1 MSYLRPLSILVVL
14 ALIAGVAIPLVG
26 IDPVWKMAA
35 QAAIVS
41 LVVGLLVVMFVL
53 VNREVIRPAAQISAR
68 LSDTGDEAVDLVTL
82 VDNGGAIGAA
92 FNRHLEQVHS
102 LAQRSSEMGAQLSS
116 SAVGLKIGCDQI
128 ALVAK
133 QQDTA
138 ASAINTSIQK
148 MIGQIE
154 MSHSALDESTQAY
167 QAAASAIERGAT
179 VVLGMQQAAAQ
190 VGRAVEAAHERAST
204 MARFGEQIRGML
216 GVIKDVSD
224 QTGLLALNAAIEAA
238 RAGEAGRGFS
248 VVADEVRKLAAR
260 TEKAARDIGV
270 TLTEIQTTAE
280 QTAGHM
286 GECSEQSQLTS
297 AAINQTSAAFEEIR
311 RAIGTTNSTFSE
323 LESAIMTQA
332 SEAKAVTSQLATIR
346 QAAGEAGE
354 QVEYLTSGTQQ
365 VMDELSNFAKT
376 MGSFVINRRVADRL
390 HVPELMWDL
399 GGVIDL
405 SAGGAKLSTV
415 RPTQT
420 QPGATMKLKL
430 CPKAGPAI
438 ELQARV
444 VRVEP
449 QRVGS
454 FLGVAFEG
462 LDAKAERALAGI
474 LAAAA

>member
-1 MSYLRPLSILVVL
+1 MRYLKPLSILVIL
-14 ALIAGVAIPLVG
+14 ALMADLAIAFVG
-26 IDPVWKMAA
+26 IDPAWKLATQSVILTMV
-35 QAAIVS
+35 IS
-41 LVVGLLVVMFVL
+41 LLVFVFRL
-53 VNREVIRPAAQISAR
+53 VDREIIRPATRINAR
-68 LSDTGDEAVDLVTL
+68 LSDAGNEPVDLVTL
-82 VDNGGAIGAA
+82 VDDGGTIGAA

-102 LAQRSSEMGAQLSS
+102 LAKRSSQMGAQLSS

-128 ALVAK
+128 AAVAK
-133 QQDTA
+133 QQDA
-138 ASAINTSIQK
+138 AAAAIDASIQK

-167 QAAASAIERGAT
+167 AAAASAIERGAT
-179 VVLGMQQAAAQ
+179 VVSGMQQAAAQ

-224 QTGLLALNAAIEAA
+224 QTSLLALNAAIEAA

-286 GECSEQSQLTS
+286 GECSQQSQLTS
-297 AAINQTSAAFEEIR
+297 SAIDQTSAVFEEMR
-311 RAIGTTNSTFSE
+311 RAISTSSSTSSK
-323 LESAIMTQA
+323 LESAIKTQTN
-332 SEAKAVTSQLATIR
+332 EADVVTSQMATIR
-346 QAAGEAGE
+346 KTAGEVGE
-354 QVEYLTSGTQQ
+354 QLEYFTSGTQQ
-365 VMDELSNFAKT
+365 VMDELSNFAQT
-376 MGSFVINRRVADRL
+376 IGSFVINRRTADRV
-390 HVPELMWDL
+390 HVPGLMWDL
-399 GGVIDL
+399 GGVIDI

-420 QPGATMKLKL
+420 QPGATMKLTL
-430 CPKAGPAI
+430 CSNTGAAF
-438 ELQARV
+438 ELDARV

-449 QRVGS
+449 RRAGS
-454 FLGVAFEG
+454 FLGVAFGG
-462 LDAKAERALAGI
+462 LDAKAERALAGL